1 MRKMPWVSTELA
13 QQAVLRQEAWPSV
26 KNLIFM
32 CEHAQAYCVNYRGGI
47 RPTPEH

>member
-1 MRKMPWVSTELA
+1 MRKTSWVSTELA

-32 CEHAQAYCVNYRGGI
+32 CGYAQAYCVNYRGGI
-47 RPTPEH
+47 RSTSEH